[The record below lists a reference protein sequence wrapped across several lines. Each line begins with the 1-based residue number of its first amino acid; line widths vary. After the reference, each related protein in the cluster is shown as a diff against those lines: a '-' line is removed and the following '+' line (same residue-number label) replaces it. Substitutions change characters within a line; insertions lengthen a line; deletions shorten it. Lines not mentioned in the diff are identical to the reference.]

1 MAAPLVIE
9 IITDAMQLIRM
20 IDQNETPSAEQ
31 TAQALRILNDML
43 LNEAADGMRLGW
55 FPQSSVTNT
64 APLRL
69 QDVFGVK
76 RILAGNL
83 ATANGIDLAKDDAV
97 LTAEIIEA
105 KRQLVK
111 RSIRYFE
118 SDLGELQRAQGVA
131 MGPNWA

>member
-1 MAAPLVIE
+1 MALVLE

-20 IDQNETPSAEQ
+20 IDQNEAPSAEQ
-31 TAQALRILNDML
+31 SAQALRILNDML

-55 FPQSSVTNT
+55 FPQTTVTAV
-64 APLRL
+64 APLRP
-69 QDVFGVK
+69 QDIFGVK
-76 RILAGNL
+76 RILAANL

-118 SDLGELQRAQGVA
+118 SDLGELQRPQGVA
-131 MGPNWA
+131 WGPNWI